1 MKISP
6 ITKKLLWIVARM
18 VLLLTLTSVFAFLL
32 IISAPIDPV
41 TAYIGPE
48 STLSA
53 EAIAEI
59 EEQWG
64 LNQSPIARYF
74 IWMGNVLQ
82 GDLGTSISYKRP
94 VIDLIAERIMYSF
107 VLMGFAWSLSGA
119 LGFATGIAA
128 GLRRGS
134 LFDRTIKTVCL
145 ILQSSPVF
153 WIGLLVLSL
162 FAVSLGWFPLG
173 MAVPMGVPAD
183 EVTLLHRVHH
193 LILPLITLTI
203 VSMGKITLFTR
214 QKLIEVM
221 DSDFITF
228 ARARGLTQAQIV
240 RRHAWRSVAL
250 PALTL
255 QFASFAELFGGM
267 ALAETV
273 FSYPGI
279 GSATTAAA
287 LNGDVPLLLG
297 IVLITVIFVF
307 FGNLIANL
315 LYGVIDPRLR
325 EEGSS
330 A

>member
-107 VLMGFAWSLSGA
+107 VL
-119 LGFATGIAA
+119 
-128 GLRRGS
+128 
-134 LFDRTIKTVCL
+134 
-145 ILQSSPVF
+145 
-153 WIGLLVLSL
+153 
-162 FAVSLGWFPLG
+162 
-173 MAVPMGVPAD
+173 
-183 EVTLLHRVHH
+183 
-193 LILPLITLTI
+193 
-203 VSMGKITLFTR
+203 
-214 QKLIEVM
+214 
-221 DSDFITF
+221 
-228 ARARGLTQAQIV
+228 
-240 RRHAWRSVAL
+240 
-250 PALTL
+250 
-255 QFASFAELFGGM
+255 
-267 ALAETV
+267 
-273 FSYPGI
+273 
-279 GSATTAAA
+279 
-287 LNGDVPLLLG
+287 
-297 IVLITVIFVF
+297 
-307 FGNLIANL
+307 
-315 LYGVIDPRLR
+315 
-325 EEGSS
+325 
-330 A
+330 